1 MRQHRDCNGIDHLI
15 ARRSFL
21 SGSAA
26 GVLGAASIG
35 AGGLLCSANA
45 AVLEKQQKRI
55 LQIYLQGGVSQL
67 ESWDPKPGTKFGGPF
82 QAIPTSV
89 PGMHI
94 SELLPHTAK
103 RMHLLSIVRSINSK
117 IGDHRQ
123 GMLFMEKGRRAGE
136 YPYVGSVASRYLAPA
151 NGDLPGYIH
160 ISKRGINDATA
171 AFLGA
176 RHAQLKLEGE
186 KPPANLAVPASV
198 GKDADDTRE
207 QMRIRFN
214 QRFSKN
220 RAPALTDVY
229 NSSFEQAAKLMK
241 RKEMFEGK
249 VNEEDLDRYGR
260 HDFGRH
266 CLLARNLLEHG
277 ATCVKVTHHGYDTH
291 AENFNFH
298 LEQLGEFDKTF
309 ATLLDDI
316 NDRGMLESTLVM
328 VYSEMGRTPK
338 INTKYGRDHWGTAW
352 SMALGGCGIQSGAIV
367 GKTNSEGTK
376 VTDREVDAG
385 HLFHTYLAA
394 LGLDTQRDHD
404 LPGRSIP
411 IGDPAAEPI
420 RELLS

>member
-1 MRQHRDCNGIDHLI
+1 MRRDQDCNGIDHLI
-15 ARRSFL
+15 ARRDFL
-21 SGSAA
+21 AGSAA
-26 GVLGAASIG
+26 GAIGTSALARGALMS
-35 AGGLLCSANA
+35 SANA

-55 LQIYLQGGVSQL
+55 LQVYLQGGVSQL

-151 NGDLPGYIH
+151 NADLPGYIH
-160 ISKRGINDATA
+160 ISKRGINDSTA

-176 RHAQLKLEGE
+176 QHAQLKLDGN
-186 KPPANLAVPASV
+186 KPPENLTAPSAIDEAADQARDQLRLQFNRRFA
-198 GKDADDTRE
+198 KDR
-207 QMRIRFN
+207 
-214 QRFSKN
+214 S
-220 RAPALTDVY
+220 PALTDVY
-229 NSSFEQAAKLMK
+229 NSSYEQAAKLMK
-241 RKEMFEGK
+241 RKAMFEGK
-249 VNEEDLDRYGR
+249 AAEKDLDRYGR
-260 HDFGRH
+260 HDFGQH
-266 CLLARNLLEHG
+266 CLLARNLLENG

-298 LEQLGEFDKTF
+298 LEQLGEFDQTF

-316 NDRGMLESTLVM
+316 HDRGMLDSTLVI

-352 SMALGGCGIQSGAIV
+352 SMAMGGCGIQPGAIV
-367 GKTNSEGTK
+367 GKTNADGTK
-376 VTDREVDAG
+376 VAEREVDAG
-385 HLFHTYLAA
+385 HLFHTYLSAV
-394 LGLDTQRDHD
+394 GLDTYTDHD
-404 LPGRSIP
+404 LSGRSIP

-420 RELLS
+420 EELLT